1 MENVVLEKWTGVLAI
16 VGSLMVTT
24 CFILLGKTF
33 GYPEIIRQSPEVILT
48 RLHEQRHIVPYL
60 YYVGVGLGGLCIFMT
75 SILLRK
81 ILDPDGKAVLPYL
94 GQFCGV
100 ISGFLLYVGIIRYT
114 ILFPFLAELRALGR
128 YDTQTIDLVFSA
140 FNIYVG
146 VSVAEHVQ
154 FTFTSL
160 MLIFFGIVVLKGT
173 VLSKWTGYFALLTA
187 VVLLYGNLEP
197 FGMPGAFF
205 FNRLGSK
212 LIAIWL
218 LWVGAD
224 LLLKSKGSPIN
235 RTRPTRAI
243 PRVPSGPKG

>member
-1 MENVVLEKWTGVLAI
+1 MENVILEKWTGVLAI
-16 VGSLMVTT
+16 VSSLMVTT
-24 CFILLGKTF
+24 CFILLAKTF

-48 RLHEQRHIVPYL
+48 RLYEQRHIVPYL
-60 YYVGVGLGGLCIFMT
+60 YYVGVGLGGLCIFVT

-81 ILDPDGKAVLPYL
+81 ILDPDGKAILPHL

-100 ISGFLLYVGIIRYT
+100 MSGFLLYVGIIRYV
-114 ILFPFLAELRALGR
+114 ILFPFLAELRASGR

-140 FNIYVG
+140 FNTYVG

-160 MLIFFGIVVLKGT
+160 MLIFFGIAVLKGKI
-173 VLSKWTGYFALLTA
+173 LGKWTGYFALLTA

-197 FGMPGAFF
+197 FGMPKSFF

-218 LWVGAD
+218 LWVGVN
-224 LLLKSKGSPIN
+224 LLLKNKGSLIN
-235 RTRPTRAI
+235 RTFVELAN
-243 PRVPSGPKG
+243 PRVSSRPRA